1 MNNFNNKTI
10 TITFGDQAE
19 NHIGMQ
25 QIGNLRENG
34 YTYKELKK
42 IKRKLEKKN
51 IECKLINLCD
61 GVDIKTDKAGVLLI
75 KDGVNKILKSNRY
88 NTDLLF
94 NEHNLLDVDKKALMY
109 GRVVNKHARHNLC
122 FSDFSQEPDYK
133 NGLGRVVAFDD
144 IPITKR
150 LRNRFHKYFGE
161 KSNNLQAE
169 GNYYYDVS
177 KCGIGWHSDLERK
190 IVIAIRLGETIP
202 LYFNWFHNSKPIGNR
217 MEIEIEHGDIYIMS
231 EKAVGTDGRKRS
243 IPVLRHSAGCNKYTS
258 L

>member
-34 YTYKELKK
+34 FTYEELENFKS
-42 IKRKLEKKN
+42 ILEEKKC
-51 IECKLINLCD
+51 ECKLINLCEY
-61 GVDIKTDKAGVLLI
+61 VNIKTEKAGVLLI
-75 KDGVNKILKSNRY
+75 KNGVNKLLGTKKY
-88 NTDLLF
+88 NVDMLF
-94 NEHNLLDVDKKALMY
+94 EEHNILDVDKKALMY

-133 NGLGRVVAFDD
+133 SGLGRVVAFDD

-150 LRNRFHKYFGE
+150 LRKQFYKYFGE
-161 KSNNLQAE
+161 KAHSLQAE
-169 GNYYYDVS
+169 GNYYYDIS

-190 IVIAIRLGETIP
+190 IVIAVRLGETMP
-202 LYFNWFHNSKPIGNR
+202 LCFNWFHNSKPIGNR
-217 MEIEIEHGDIYIMS
+217 VEIELEHGDIYIMS
-231 EKAVGTDGRKRS
+231 EKAVGTDGRKKT
-243 IPVLRHSAGCNKYTS
+243 IPILRHSTGCGKYTF